1 MEDLCQRIPR
11 VSAKIFGLVENQ
23 TLIKCKESSRVI
35 YNLMEN
41 ERFFWIR
48 IILENQGSLQDSWK
62 KVVDKTPL
70 SIIKELAVSIQQFL
84 KMVCWKN
91 RGQQIWSPLYIA
103 AGVGNSELYKYIAT
117 KTYGNHGKDY
127 KKWTDLHTA
136 VYYGNYFETF
146 RLIFENVANKNWRNA
161 WVNTPLHI
169 AVDKGCFEV
178 YNLIIANGVIEN
190 PKYLSLATL
199 EGHLELY
206 KLILGNTKVKTPED
220 VDGSTPLHCAAMN
233 GHFYICKFILEHIDG
248 KNPIDNL
255 GTTPGSAAFSKGYL
269 NIAYLRGHLYIM

>member
-48 IILENQGSLQDSWK
+48 IILENQESLQDSWK
-62 KVVDKTPL
+62 KVVDKTPF

-117 KTYGNHGKDY
+117 KTYGNHGEDY

-178 YNLIIANGVIEN
+178 YNLIIANGDFEN

-220 VDGSTPLHCAAMN
+220 VDGCTPLHCAAMN

-248 KNPIDNL
+248 KKPINNL
-255 GTTPGSAAFSKGYL
+255 GTTSRSAAFSKGYL

>member
-1 MEDLCQRIPR
+1 M
-11 VSAKIFGLVENQ
+11 
-23 TLIKCKESSRVI
+23 
-35 YNLMEN
+35 
-41 ERFFWIR
+41 
-48 IILENQGSLQDSWK
+48 
-62 KVVDKTPL
+62 
-70 SIIKELAVSIQQFL
+70 AVSIQQFL
-84 KMVCWKN
+84 NMVCYENHGQIWKN
-91 RGQQIWSPLYIA
+91 RGQQIWYPLYIA
-103 AGVGNSELYKYIAT
+103 AGVENSELYKYIAT

-178 YNLIIANGVIEN
+178 YNLIFANGDNKN
-190 PKYLSLATL
+190 PKDVSLATL
-199 EGHLELY
+199 GGHLELY
-206 KLILGNTKVKTPED
+206 KLILGNTKDKTPED
-220 VDGSTPLHCAAMN
+220 VDGCTPLHCAAMN

-248 KNPIDNL
+248 KNPNNNL
-255 GTTPGSAAFSKGYL
+255 GTTPRIAAFNKGYL